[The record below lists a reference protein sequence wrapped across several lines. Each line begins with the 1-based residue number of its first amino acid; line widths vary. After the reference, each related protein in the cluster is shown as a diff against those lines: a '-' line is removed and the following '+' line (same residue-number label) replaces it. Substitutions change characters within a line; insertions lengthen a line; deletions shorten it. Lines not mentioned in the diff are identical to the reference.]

1 MIVNI
6 VLFQIGWFACVLC
19 AARDLPWAGTGVAL
33 VVAAIHLARAARPA
47 EELKLIAL
55 ALVIG
60 VVWDSALV
68 ALGWITY
75 PSGTLIAGTAPHWI
89 LAMWAIFATTLNIS
103 MRWMKKRWLIAF
115 VLGAVCGPLSYW
127 GAGRLGAATFTEP
140 MAALVALA
148 LGWGVIMPTV
158 PFVARV
164 GVWPAAPVLVSGSR
178 SGSGRRSRC
187 P

>member
-19 AARDLPWAGTGVAL
+19 AARDLPWVGTGIAVA
-33 VVAAIHLARAARPA
+33 VVAVHLIRAARPP
-47 EELKLIAL
+47 EELKLIAI
-55 ALVIG
+55 ALIIG
-60 VVWDSALV
+60 AIWDSALV
-68 ALGWITY
+68 ALGWIRY
-75 PSGTLIAGTAPHWI
+75 PSGTFFAGIAPHWI

-140 MAALVALA
+140 MAALIALA
-148 LGWGVIMPTV
+148 VGWGVIMPVLMWMSERYDGISLKQT
-158 PFVARV
+158 
-164 GVWPAAPVLVSGSR
+164 GGAAA
-178 SGSGRRSRC
+178 
-187 P
+187 

>member
-148 LGWGVIMPTV
+148 LGWGVIMPALMWLSDR
-158 PFVARV
+158 FD
-164 GVWPAAPVLVSGSR
+164 GVNAIPQGATA
-178 SGSGRRSRC
+178 
-187 P
+187 